1 MDAKNLKWASL
12 ISVLIMLILS
22 ALELSFYKNINIDVS
37 FVVGVFVFFFMTIIY
52 YLEKMYIF
60 MEEDRKIK

>member
-1 MDAKNLKWASL
+1 MDIKNLKWASL

-52 YLEKMYIF
+52 YLEKIYIF
-60 MEEDRKIK
+60 MKEGNKLK